1 MNFNI
6 VCLVQY
12 DCQERLPGTMC
23 LSRLSAW
30 PTLIVNITV
39 LIQYDCQE
47 GLRDPLRLPTLFS
60 CSTIIAK
67 IVCLA
72 EYDYQ
77 DSFPGPIFLSRLF
90 ARTTMIV
97 KIVSLVHTPNALQSP
112 LCRWMRK
119 GNPSLGNL
127 FTYLVINKIL
137 NFIVSLKL

>member
-1 MNFNI
+1 
-6 VCLVQY
+6 
-12 DCQERLPGTMC
+12 MC

-77 DSFPGPIFLSRLF
+77 DSFPGPIFCQ
-90 ARTTMIV
+90 
-97 KIVSLVHTPNALQSP
+97 HCWPGP
-112 LCRWMRK
+112 LYQWKRK
-119 GNPSLGNL
+119 GNPSLDH
-127 FTYLVINKIL
+127 
-137 NFIVSLKL
+137 